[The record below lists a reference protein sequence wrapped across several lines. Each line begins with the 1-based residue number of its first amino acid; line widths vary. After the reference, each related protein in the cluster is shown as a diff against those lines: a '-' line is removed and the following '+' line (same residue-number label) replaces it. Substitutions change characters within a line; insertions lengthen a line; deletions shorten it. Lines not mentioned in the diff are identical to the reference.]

1 VTRRSPIA
9 AAVSSFLHG
18 PNCAGCLRRPFE
30 AARDRNMILGL
41 CALDMIAR
49 LNPGRVVETLQ
60 AAAMCDLVV
69 STLAMGLAR
78 PACCVE
84 LDLNQSY
91 PALGNVTFS

>member
-1 VTRRSPIA
+1 
-9 AAVSSFLHG
+9 
-18 PNCAGCLRRPFE
+18 
-30 AARDRNMILGL
+30 
-41 CALDMIAR
+41 MIAR
-49 LNPGRVVETLQ
+49 LNPGRVVEALQ

-69 STLAMGLAR
+69 STLAMGLAT